1 MHVVPPAAAATI
13 AEHVGARP
21 PVVPVIC
28 AAAGGALTSMAFPDL
43 GWWPVAFLGL
53 AALPLACRRLGVGAT
68 ALAWFAW
75 ALGLF
80 LPHLNWAREAA
91 GPAAWLA
98 LAALEATVVAVAGA
112 AWSLARRAAFLGRF
126 PGLRAIAFAAVWV
139 TGEQL
144 RSVVPFGGFPWGR
157 LAFSQ
162 VDGPLLPIASLGGAP
177 GVSFAVALGGYALS
191 AALVAAKRRELRRA
205 AAVIA
210 AAVMALAPVALLA
223 LPTQPEIGELNLGAV
238 QGNVPEIPGP
248 GRARQVLENH
258 VSGTRQLAETRSG
271 PVDLVVWP
279 ENATDIDPRTDPRA
293 AAEVR
298 AAVESVGAPVLLGAM
313 RYAPDARYNDV
324 LVWDP
329 KRGPTAT
336 YTKQRPAPFGEYIP
350 LRPFVRMLSTEVD
363 RVPVDMVAGQKPA
376 LLSVPSTR
384 LGRDVLAATV
394 ICFEVAYD
402 DVVRDAVTRGA
413 EILLVPTNNASFG
426 RTAQSTQQLAMSRLR
441 AVEHGRATVQIS
453 TVGVSAIIAPDG
465 TVLNSTTL
473 FTQGVMAARL
483 PLRTTLTTSDRLGGV
498 PTAMAGTLAFAAV
511 LGGATPRVR
520 GRGSEHRRSTDD
532 TGASDGASHPL
543 AHAREAGR

>member
-1 MHVVPPAAAATI
+1 MPVVLPAATATTV
-13 AEHVGARP
+13 EPSRARR
-21 PVVPVIC
+21 PVVPIIC

-43 GWWPVAFLGL
+43 GWWPVAFVGL
-53 AALPLACRRLGVGAT
+53 AALSLACRRLGAGAT
-68 ALAWFAW
+68 SLAWFAW
-75 ALGLF
+75 ALALF
-80 LPHLNWAREAA
+80 LPHLSWTREAA
-91 GPAAWLA
+91 GPSAWVA
-98 LAALEATVVAVAGA
+98 LAVLEATVVAVAGA
-112 AWSLARRAAFLGRF
+112 AWALARRAAFLDRF
-126 PGLRAIAFAAVWV
+126 PGLRAVAFAAVWV
-139 TGEQL
+139 TGEHL

-162 VDGPLLPIASLGGAP
+162 VDGPLLPIASVAGAP

-191 AALVAAKRRELRRA
+191 GAVVAARRRELRRA

-210 AAVMALAPVALLA
+210 ATVVAALAPGALMA
-223 LPTQPEIGELNLGAV
+223 LPTEPESGELNLGAV
-238 QGNVPEIPGP
+238 QGNVPELAGP
-248 GRARQVLENH
+248 GRAHQVLENH
-258 VSGTRQLAETRSG
+258 VSGTRQLDESRSE
-271 PVDLVVWP
+271 PLDLVVWP
-279 ENATDIDPRTDPRA
+279 ENATDIDPRTDQGAAAQVRA
-293 AAEVR
+293 AA
-298 AAVESVGAPVLLGAM
+298 ESVGAPVLLGAM
-313 RYAPDARYNDV
+313 RYAPGARYNDV

-329 KRGPTAT
+329 ERGPTAS
-336 YTKQRPAPFGEYIP
+336 YSKQRPAPFGEYIP

-376 LLSVPSTR
+376 LLPVPSTR

-465 TVLNSTTL
+465 TVLNRTKL
-473 FTQGVMAARL
+473 FTEGVMAARL

-498 PTAMAGTLAFAAV
+498 PTVLAAALAFAAV
-511 LGGATPRVR
+511 LGGATPRARLRVPKIDR
-520 GRGSEHRRSTDD
+520 RHRSERWGIARSR
-532 TGASDGASHPL
+532 ACS
-543 AHAREAGR
+543 